1 MGWRHN
7 GNIEGTFES
16 PVSQHRRILSLWFP
30 RLAAEMHL
38 RRVAAALPPPLAVVG
53 DRRGAQVLTSLSAMA
68 EAAGLRQG
76 QPLRDATA
84 MCPALL
90 TRPEDAATEAAFL
103 SVLRRWVGKFSPWVA
118 EEPPDALT
126 VDLTGCAH
134 LFGGEVQLLAEVE
147 GDAARMGLTLRSGIA
162 DTVGAAWALA
172 RFAGV
177 AAGAGARSGD
187 AIEQEARATR
197 SRAARRRGAVPDA
210 AFAAPPGP
218 ERAPQGVVAPPGLMR
233 QALGALPVGALR
245 LPDETVEGLAR
256 LGLRRVGDILGM
268 PRAALARRFGTDLLR
283 RIDQAL
289 GTEPEP
295 VSPARA
301 PLHFAV
307 RLTLPDPVGLA
318 EDVTAGL
325 DRLLPALCDRLRAV
339 GRGARRV
346 RFEGWRT
353 DGTVARI
360 EVGLARPG
368 DTPAAIRP
376 LLMLKLDTMEAGF
389 GFDVLR
395 LVAPETEAVQARQ
408 MAGHAMATAEAR
420 RRGSGEA
427 GVALA
432 DLVGRLGA
440 RLGTEAVLRLHPAE
454 SHIPEKA
461 ATALM
466 AAWADPAP
474 APWPAPPAPR
484 PLSIFRPEPVE
495 PLDGAEGGGVPL
507 RFRWRRQE
515 MTVARATG
523 PERIAPEWWLDDP
536 DWRSG
541 PRDYW
546 RIETDGGERLWLFRV
561 HGANLGAGWYAQG
574 VFA

>member
-1 MGWRHN
+1 V
-7 GNIEGTFES
+7 T
-16 PVSQHRRILSLWFP
+16 QTRRILSLWFP
-30 RLAAEMHL
+30 RLAAEMQL
-38 RRVAAALPPPLAVVG
+38 RRLAAPLPVPLAVVG
-53 DRRGAQVLTSLSAMA
+53 DRRGAQVLTSLSAGA
-68 EAAGLRQG
+68 EAAGLRPG

-84 MCPALL
+84 MCPALV
-90 TRPEDAATEAAFL
+90 TRPEDAGAEGAFL
-103 SVLRRWVGKFSPWVA
+103 SALRRWVGKYSPWVA

-134 LFGGEVQLLAEVE
+134 LFGGEAQLLAEVE
-147 GDAARMGLTLRSGIA
+147 GDAARMGLTLRAGIA

-172 RFAGV
+172 RFAGAGA
-177 AAGAGARSGD
+177 AAGRSGD

-210 AFAAPPGP
+210 ALAAPAGP
-218 ERAPQGVVAPPGLMR
+218 VRTPQGTVAAPGMLR
-233 QALGALPVGALR
+233 QALAGLPVGALR
-245 LPDETVEGLAR
+245 LSGDTVEGLAR

-268 PRAALARRFGTDLLR
+268 PRAALARRFGTEVLR

-307 RLTLPDPVGLA
+307 RLTLPEPVGLQA
-318 EDVTAGL
+318 DVTAGL
-325 DRLLPALCDRLRAV
+325 DRLLPALCERLRAA

-360 EVGLARPG
+360 EVGLARPC
-368 DTPAAIRP
+368 DAPDAIRP
-376 LLMLKLDTMEAGF
+376 LLALKLDTMEAGF

-395 LVAPETEAVQARQ
+395 LAAPLTEAVQVRQ
-408 MAGHAMATAEAR
+408 VAGHAMATAEAR
-420 RRGSGEA
+420 RRGAGEA

-432 DLVGRLGA
+432 DLIGRLGA

-461 ATALM
+461 AMALM

-474 APWPAPPAPR
+474 GPWPAPAAPR
-484 PLSIFRPEPVE
+484 PLVIFQPEPVE
-495 PLDGAEGGGVPL
+495 VPDGPADSQVPM
-507 RFRWRRQE
+507 RFRWRRQD
-515 MTVARATG
+515 MAVARAAG

-536 DWRSG
+536 AWRSG

-546 RIETDGGERLWLFRV
+546 RVETAAGDRLWLFQARG
-561 HGANLGAGWYAQG
+561 GAVPGGWFAQG